1 MIDRY
6 FAVMDQ
12 IEDDIED
19 IEKRIF
25 ERPDKEVQKDIFSM
39 KRKVAKLKR
48 SIAPKREALRS
59 LVYSDMKQISS
70 ETRIYLRDVL
80 DHVMRIDENIDS
92 YRDLISGL
100 MDAYMTQISNNMNA
114 TMALLSI
121 IATIMLPLSLLTGVF
136 GMNFEY
142 IPGLKIKWGFWAL
155 VGVMLIIS
163 IVLIFIFRKKK
174 ML

>member
-59 LVYSDMKQISS
+59 LV
-70 ETRIYLRDVL
+70 
-80 DHVMRIDENIDS
+80 
-92 YRDLISGL
+92 
-100 MDAYMTQISNNMNA
+100 
-114 TMALLSI
+114 
-121 IATIMLPLSLLTGVF
+121 
-136 GMNFEY
+136 
-142 IPGLKIKWGFWAL
+142 
-155 VGVMLIIS
+155 
-163 IVLIFIFRKKK
+163 
-174 ML
+174 